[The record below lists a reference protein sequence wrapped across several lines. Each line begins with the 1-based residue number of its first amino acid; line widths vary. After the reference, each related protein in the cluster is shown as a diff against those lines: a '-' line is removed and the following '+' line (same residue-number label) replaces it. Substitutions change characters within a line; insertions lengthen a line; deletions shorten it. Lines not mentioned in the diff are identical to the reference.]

1 MLGYLDAGSGS
12 IIASAAAAG
21 FAGAAVAAKM
31 GWQRVSGKFKRGE
44 ADEQDAPEVEA
55 EVPAEEPTARAV
67 AEDPTAG

>member
-31 GWQRVSGKFKRGE
+31 GWQRVSGKLKRGGAEQPE
-44 ADEQDAPEVEA
+44 AAEA
-55 EVPAEEPTARAV
+55 QAAPAEDT
-67 AEDPTAG
+67 TAG

>member
-31 GWQRVSGKFKRGE
+31 GWQRVTGKLKRGQTE
-44 ADEQDAPEVEA
+44 EQEAPEVEA
-55 EVPAEEPTARAV
+55 A

>member
-31 GWQRVSGKFKRGE
+31 GWQRVSGKFKRG
-44 ADEQDAPEVEA
+44 Q
-55 EVPAEEPTARAV
+55 AEEQQETPEA

>member
-31 GWQRVSGKFKRGE
+31 GWQRVTGKLKRGQTE
-44 ADEQDAPEVEA
+44 EQDAPEVEA
-55 EVPAEEPTARAV
+55 A

>member
-31 GWQRVSGKFKRGE
+31 GWQRVTGKLKRGQ
-44 ADEQDAPEVEA
+44 ADEQAAPEVEA
-55 EVPAEEPTARAV
+55 A

>member
-31 GWQRVSGKFKRGE
+31 SWGRVTGKFKRGRAEEQPE
-44 ADEQDAPEVEA
+44 AEQQEAPEAEA
-55 EVPAEEPTARAV
+55 AP
-67 AEDPTAG
+67 AEDPTPG

>member
-31 GWQRVSGKFKRGE
+31 GWQRVSGKFKRSH
-44 ADEQDAPEVEA
+44 
-55 EVPAEEPTARAV
+55 AEEQETPEA
-67 AEDPTAG
+67 AEDPTPG

>member
-1 MLGYLDAGSGS
+1 MLAYLDAGSGS

-31 GWQRVSGKFKRGE
+31 GWQRVSGKFKRGQAE
-44 ADEQDAPEVEA
+44 EQQEAPEA
-55 EVPAEEPTARAV
+55 

>member
-31 GWQRVSGKFKRGE
+31 GWQRVTGKLKKGSPE
-44 ADEQDAPEVEA
+44 EQQAPEA
-55 EVPAEEPTARAV
+55 EVA

>member
-1 MLGYLDAGSGS
+1 MLAYLDAGSGS

-31 GWQRVSGKFKRGE
+31 GWQRVSGKFKRGP
-44 ADEQDAPEVEA
+44 AGEQHEAPEA
-55 EVPAEEPTARAV
+55 EAV

>member
-31 GWQRVSGKFKRGE
+31 GWQRVTGKLKRGQ
-44 ADEQDAPEVEA
+44 DEEQEAPEVEA
-55 EVPAEEPTARAV
+55 A

>member
-31 GWQRVSGKFKRGE
+31 GWQRVSGKFKRG
-44 ADEQDAPEVEA
+44 Q
-55 EVPAEEPTARAV
+55 AEEQQETPEA
-67 AEDPTAG
+67 AEDPTGG

>member
-31 GWQRVSGKFKRGE
+31 GWHRVTGKLKRGQAE
-44 ADEQDAPEVEA
+44 EQQEAPE
-55 EVPAEEPTARAV
+55 AV

>member
-31 GWQRVSGKFKRGE
+31 GWQRVTGKLKRGQAE
-44 ADEQDAPEVEA
+44 EQEAPEVEA
-55 EVPAEEPTARAV
+55 A

>member
-31 GWQRVSGKFKRGE
+31 GWQRVSGKFKRGSAE
-44 ADEQDAPEVEA
+44 EQEAPE
-55 EVPAEEPTARAV
+55 AV

>member
-31 GWQRVSGKFKRGE
+31 GWQRVSGKFKRG
-44 ADEQDAPEVEA
+44 Q
-55 EVPAEEPTARAV
+55 AEEQQETPEA
-67 AEDPTAG
+67 AEDPTPG